1 VIGVPQF
8 VLALRET
15 LGREMIEW
23 ERRVVGG
30 AIDLDNVD
38 ATALR
43 YVDATSY
50 LRGLRKAREI
60 IDDMVKQANA
70 GEV

>member
-1 VIGVPQF
+1 MIGVPQF

-15 LGREMIEW
+15 FDRELVEG
-23 ERRVVGG
+23 ERRLIKGVVDFDDVG
-30 AIDLDNVD
+30 

-43 YVDATSY
+43 YVDAASY

-60 IDDMVKQANA
+60 IDDLVKQANA